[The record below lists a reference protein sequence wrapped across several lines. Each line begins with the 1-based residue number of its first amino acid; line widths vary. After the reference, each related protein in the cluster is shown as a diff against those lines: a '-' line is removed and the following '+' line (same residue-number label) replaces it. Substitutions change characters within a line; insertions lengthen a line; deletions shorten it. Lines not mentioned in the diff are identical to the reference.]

1 MGLGLD
7 CYGPPANRLC
17 NAIVQKIGAESA
29 KGEGNA
35 LGMTKSAIYPGVK
48 RSRILW
54 ECGSVY
60 HLIFFLFPFCL
71 AVSKNIA
78 AEGRGCGDPLHQLA
92 LTLEVSGK
100 GGR

>member
-1 MGLGLD
+1 MLWSAGQSALQCHSVKNRHRIG
-7 CYGPPANRLC
+7 GRVRAPAL
-17 NAIVQKIGAESA
+17 Q
-29 KGEGNA
+29 
-35 LGMTKSAIYPGVK
+35 MTKCVIYPGVK
-48 RSRILW
+48 RSRIPK

-60 HLIFFLFPFCL
+60 HIIFFLFPFCL

-78 AEGRGCGDPLHQLA
+78 AGGRGCGDPLHQLA

>member
-1 MGLGLD
+1 MVRRPIGLAMPW
-7 CYGPPANRLC
+7 CKKSAQNRRR
-17 NAIVQKIGAESA
+17 
-29 KGEGNA
+29 GEGNA
-35 LGMTKSAIYPGVK
+35 LRMTKGVIYPGVK

-60 HLIFFLFPFCL
+60 HLIFFLFSFCL

-78 AEGRGCGDPLHQLA
+78 AGGRGCGDPLHQLA

>member
-1 MGLGLD
+1 MVRVKNRHRTGG
-7 CYGPPANRLC
+7 GVRAPALR
-17 NAIVQKIGAESA
+17 
-29 KGEGNA
+29 
-35 LGMTKSAIYPGVK
+35 MTKGVIYPGVK

-60 HLIFFLFPFCL
+60 HIIFVFFSLCL

-78 AEGRGCGDPLHQLA
+78 AGGRGCGDPLHQLA